1 MLTKFKPIT
10 QQELSVFSAIYQLE
24 EQDPENV
31 CHDEGQT
38 DVEREPLGG
47 PAALDGQVLGHVG
60 HDSAEDHGELAAEG
74 NLKLNKEE

>member
-1 MLTKFKPIT
+1 MGIKTARIFFPSKQVSSP
-10 QQELSVFSAIYQLE
+10 

-31 CHDEGQT
+31 GHDEGQT

-74 NLKLNKEE
+74 NLKLSKEE

>member
-1 MLTKFKPIT
+1 M
-10 QQELSVFSAIYQLE
+10 FSHGHQNSAFFLPSKQVSSP

-31 CHDEGQT
+31 GHDEGQT

-74 NLKLNKEE
+74 NLKLSKEE

>member
-1 MLTKFKPIT
+1 MGLKTTRIFLPSKRVSSP
-10 QQELSVFSAIYQLE
+10 